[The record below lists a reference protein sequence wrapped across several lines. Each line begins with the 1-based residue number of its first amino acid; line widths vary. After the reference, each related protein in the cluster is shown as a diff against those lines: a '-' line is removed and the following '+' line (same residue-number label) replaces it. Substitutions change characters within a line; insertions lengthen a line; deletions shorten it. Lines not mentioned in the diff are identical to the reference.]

1 MKYKTILLQKDK
13 HIGTIVL
20 NRPESLNTFTKELAT
35 ELNSALREM
44 DKDSKVRVVIVKGS
58 GKGFSAGIDVKE
70 LKGKSMFQYYEITQL
85 MEEMTLTISSMKK
98 VVIASVHGFAVAN
111 GIGLVAASDLAIA
124 AEGTKFGATAI
135 NIGLSCIGPAV
146 PLSRSLGRKRT
157 LELLFTGKV
166 IEAKEA
172 EKIGLVNKVVPKE
185 ELEKETLKLAHE
197 LASKSPLALQL
208 TKIAFYR
215 MADLQLPDALE
226 ISNLFFST
234 ICTLEDA
241 QEGINAFLEKR
252 TPEWK
257 MK

>member
-1 MKYKTILLQKDK
+1 MEYKTILSQREG
-13 HIGTIVL
+13 HIGTITL
-20 NRPESLNTFTKELAT
+20 NRPESLNTFTKELAA
-35 ELNSALREM
+35 ELNSALREL
-44 DKDSKVRVVIVKGS
+44 DKDSDIRVVVIKGN

-70 LKGKSMFQYYEITQL
+70 LKDMSMLQYYETTQL
-85 MEEMTLTISSMKK
+85 MEEMTITISSMKK
-98 VVIASVHGFAVAN
+98 PVIASVHGFAVAN

-146 PLSRSLGRKRT
+146 PMLRSLGRKKT
-157 LELLFTGKV
+157 LELLLTGRI

-172 EKIGLVNKVVPKE
+172 ERIGLINKVVPKE
-185 ELEKETLKLAHE
+185 RLEAETKQLAEE

-208 TKIAFYR
+208 TKMAFYK
-215 MADLQLPDALE
+215 MADLPLPEAVE

-241 QEGINAFLEKR
+241 QEGIDAFLEKR
-252 TPEWK
+252 APKWK

>member
-1 MKYKTILLQKDK
+1 MECKTVLLQKDK

-35 ELNSALREM
+35 DLNSALREM
-44 DKDSKVRVVIVKGS
+44 DKDSEVRVVIVKGS

-70 LKGKSMFQYYEITQL
+70 LKGKSMLQYYEITQL

-215 MADLQLPDALE
+215 MADLQLP
-226 ISNLFFST
+226 SFS
-234 ICTLEDA
+234 LQYA
-241 QEGINAFLEKR
+241 HS
-252 TPEWK
+252 K
-257 MK
+257 MPRKA